1 MSYLRFHH
9 VFYGLMALAAVTAF
23 VVPARYAGR
32 YKPQVQVL
40 FVPVARPAAMS
51 ARSLTSRISP
61 PAITDHRP
69 DPDIRSENE
78 QLRAEIMRLQSTIAE
93 RSRRENELGKLGSLS
108 ELCALTKVIGSDA
121 GTRDSLQIGTWDL
134 GQIKRDMYVIY
145 PAGMV
150 GQISSVSLGGAQ
162 VRLLSDKGFRIM
174 ARFCRFENKK
184 MRPLLISPVWV
195 QGAGG
200 GDLLIWSKLSL
211 EDIGLDAELKPRDRD
226 PMASLRK
233 DDYAVVDDTDCP
245 PALQGWMIG
254 RVSQVSRRSDSRL
267 MAQLTLRPSAN
278 LSRLSEVMVVVKEQ

>member
-1 MSYLRFHH
+1 
-9 VFYGLMALAAVTAF
+9 MALAALTAF

-40 FVPVARPAAMS
+40 FAPIARPAATS
-51 ARSLTSRISP
+51 ARTLTSRVSP

-69 DPDIRSENE
+69 DPDIRAENE

-108 ELCALTKVIGSDA
+108 DLCALAKVIGSDA
-121 GTRDSLQIGTWDL
+121 GTRDSLQIGTWGL
-134 GQIKRDMYVIY
+134 GDIKSDMYVIY
-145 PAGMV
+145 AGGMV
-150 GQISSVSLGGAQ
+150 GQIANVSVGGAQ
-162 VRLLSDKGFRIM
+162 VRLLTDKGFRIM
-174 ARFCRFENKK
+174 GHFCRFENKK

-195 QGAGG
+195 QGTSNGEMFV
-200 GDLLIWSKLSL
+200 WSKLSL
-211 EDIGLDAELKPRDRD
+211 EDIGLDAELRPRDRD

-254 RVSQVSRRSDSRL
+254 RVSEIKRRTDNRL
-267 MAQLTLRPSAN
+267 MAQLTLRPPAN